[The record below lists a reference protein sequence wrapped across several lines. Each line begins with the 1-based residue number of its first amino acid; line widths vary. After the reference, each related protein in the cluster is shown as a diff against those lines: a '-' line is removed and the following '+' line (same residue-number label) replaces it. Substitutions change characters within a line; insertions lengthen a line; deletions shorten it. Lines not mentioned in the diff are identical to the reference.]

1 MKAGVEHRVALS
13 NTAVTLLKTLPR
25 TSAYVFPGPRSGQG
39 LSNMAMLMLLRG
51 LRDDKPTVHGFRS
64 SFRDWA
70 AEQTDVPREVV
81 EACLAHAV
89 GDGAEL
95 AYKRTDFLEK
105 RRALM
110 ETWAKYLGLATLL

>member
-1 MKAGVEHRVALS
+1 MKAGREHRVALS
-13 NTAVTLLKTLPR
+13 DAALALIDSVPTDGRYL
-25 TSAYVFPGPRSGQG
+25 FPNPSGRR

-51 LRDDKPTVHGFRS
+51 IRGDGVTVHGFRS

-70 AEQTDVPREVV
+70 ADKTDVPREVV

-89 GDGAEL
+89 GDVAEL

-110 ETWAKYLGLATLL
+110 TKWMSFLGTG

>member
-1 MKAGVEHRVALS
+1 MKAGGEHRVALS
-13 NTAVTLLKTLPR
+13 DAAVALLNAMPR
-25 TSAYVFPGPRSGQG
+25 TSSYVFPGSRSGKG

-51 LRDDKPTVHGFRS
+51 LRDDMSTVHGFRS

-70 AEQTDVPREVV
+70 AERTDVPREVV

-110 ETWAKYLGLATLL
+110 EAWAEFCSP